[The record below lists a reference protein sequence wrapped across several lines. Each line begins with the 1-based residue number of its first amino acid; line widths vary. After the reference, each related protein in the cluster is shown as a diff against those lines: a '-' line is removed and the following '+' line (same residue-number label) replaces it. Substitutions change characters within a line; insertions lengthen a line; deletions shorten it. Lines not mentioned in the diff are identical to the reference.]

1 MIIGID
7 HVAFVSEDVI
17 RDAGIFESAGYVTR
31 FVERWIGN
39 PAIKGPF
46 LTRRAPCQDLILMD
60 AEVGIPIELIDDH
73 DGSSGES
80 NLMPSFGDIPS
91 EWTVR
96 DDGTSGD
103 GHVTVSAGPLEFRAE
118 VRGTAPRARL
128 VFDRLVSV
136 TSDPARTIEFW
147 RSFGFGDVGGG
158 ASGNVLRWDS
168 PFAGRICTLEV
179 RSRADAGTAPRL
191 DVTGFS
197 CLAFVATDAGHERER
212 LIGDGISVTPIEPV
226 VIDGKGFD
234 VFFAYGDHGEI
245 AEVLSVVHRTQKV

>member
-7 HVAFVSEDVI
+7 HVAFVSEDVT

-31 FVERWIGN
+31 FVERRIGN
-39 PAIKGPF
+39 PAIKEPF
-46 LTRRAPCQDLILMD
+46 LTRRAPTQDLVLMGAD
-60 AEVGIPIELIDDH
+60 ASIPIELIHDH
-73 DGSSGES
+73 DESSGES

-96 DDGTSGD
+96 DDGTTGD

-136 TSDPARTIEFW
+136 TSDPARTIGFW
-147 RSFGFGDVGGG
+147 RSFGFVEAMEGTL
-158 ASGNVLRWDS
+158 GNELRWDS
-168 PFAGRICTLEV
+168 PFAGRVCTLEV

-212 LIGDGISVTPIEPV
+212 LICDGISVTPIESV
-226 VIDGKGFD
+226 VIDGKGLD

-245 AEVLSVVHRTQKV
+245 AEVFSVVHQTRKV